1 MTESSESESVSE
13 PELSFDNGAVG
24 IALDRVRTPGGRGN
38 RKPAGDDAA
47 DHFLAAQEALIADQR
62 ASLREQMRHMR
73 LKHFGERLKV
83 AIQLL
88 TILVGVAVV
97 ASLGTMAFD
106 AARADG
112 VVLKPFTVAPDLARR
127 GVTGE
132 VVASQLLD
140 KLTDISD
147 RSQASNGV
155 GTFGAGWGQNISLQI
170 PETGVSLA
178 EVDQFLRDKLGH
190 ERRLAGEVTQ
200 NTDGTLTVVA
210 RLGARALPPQ
220 TGPATDLTQLIG
232 RTAEALYRRE
242 QPQTYEQ
249 YLAATGRPNEE
260 WEAVGREEIESHD
273 PVRRAVGYGH
283 LGIVYADRGDGPAAI
298 RNWEAADAE
307 HAGLSWPAGNLG
319 SSAVARGHM
328 ERSLASLRRADAL
341 ADHDPTYTRQ
351 AAAESRL
358 SYQGAIAQLLL
369 DHATAFDRRMAHAR
383 GDNLGRPQSRESLAL
398 EAAEARALVHD
409 GAQADADANA
419 FVPRR
424 PADMVAK
431 AVSLWRIAD
440 DRQDWQAALDRLAL
454 MPQANASRPYGLSRR
469 ALALVK
475 LGRAAEAQTVIAPSP
490 LDCQP
495 CVVARGFIAEA
506 YGRRA
511 EADHW
516 FAEASRMAPSIPG
529 GPLSWGEVLLARG
542 DPAKAA
548 SQVREALRRSP
559 RAEEALVGLGETL
572 LAQGDAAGAVK
583 QFAAADKLTP
593 KWGRP
598 HLKWGEA
605 LMKLGKR
612 DEARVQF
619 KAAAAMDLTPGE
631 RAELAAQKV

>member
-1 MTESSESESVSE
+1 MAEVGESESVSE
-13 PELSFDNGAVG
+13 ADQNFESAAVG
-24 IALDRVRTPGGRGN
+24 IALDRARARRG
-38 RKPAGDDAA
+38 KPTGDDAA

-62 ASLREQMRHMR
+62 HHLHEQMRHMG
-73 LKHFGERLKV
+73 LKHFSDRLKV
-83 AIQLL
+83 ALQLL
-88 TILVGVAVV
+88 TIAVGVALV
-97 ASLGTMAFD
+97 ATLGWMALD
-106 AARADG
+106 AAHADG
-112 VVLKPFTVAPDLARR
+112 VVIKPFTVAPDLARR

-190 ERRLAGEVTQ
+190 EKRLTGEVTQ
-200 NTDGTLTVVA
+200 NPDGTLTVVA

-220 TGPATDLTQLIG
+220 SGPATDMSQLIA
-232 RTAEALYRRE
+232 RTAESLYRRE

-283 LGIVYADRGDGPAAI
+283 LGIVYAERGDGAAAI
-298 RNWEAADAE
+298 RNWQAADAE
-307 HAGLSWPAGNLG
+307 HAGLSWPAGNLAFG
-319 SSAVARGHM
+319 AVARGRL
-328 ERSLASLRRADAL
+328 ERSLVLLRRADAL
-341 ADHDPTYTRQ
+341 ATHDPTYTRQ
-351 AAAESRL
+351 AAAEARFAF
-358 SYQGAIAQLLL
+358 QGGIAQLLL
-369 DHATAFDRRMAHAR
+369 DHATAFDLRMALAR
-383 GDNLGRPQSRESLAL
+383 GDNLGRSQSRESLAL

-424 PADMVAK
+424 PADVVAK

-440 DRQDWQAALDRLAL
+440 DREDWQAALDRLAL
-454 MPQANASRPYGLSRR
+454 MPQSNSSRPYGLGRR
-469 ALALVK
+469 ALALAK
-475 LGRAAEAQTVIAPSP
+475 LGRSAEAQAVVAPTP

-495 CVVARGFIAEA
+495 CVIVRGFIAEA

-516 FAEASRMAPSIPG
+516 FAEASRIAPSIPS
-529 GPLSWGEVLLARG
+529 GPLNWGQALLARG
-542 DPAKAA
+542 DAAKAA
-548 SQVREALRRSP
+548 VQFREALRRSP
-559 RAEEALVGLGETL
+559 RAEEALEGLGEALTL
-572 LAQGDAAGAVK
+572 QGDAEGAVK
-583 QFAAADKLTP
+583 QYAAGDKLTP
-593 KWGRP
+593 KWGRN

-605 LMKLGKR
+605 LAKLG
-612 DEARVQF
+612 DAARAKAQF
-619 KAAAAMDLTPGE
+619 ALAAKLDLTAQE